1 MFHSSV
7 RFGDYLSAF
16 QEELQQ
22 LLGDVVAKMEACI
35 SYLAYDCLQM
45 VFGCWDPL
53 DSKQEQGASAAPSYH
68 SPPMSR
74 NR

>member
-1 MFHSSV
+1 MFHSCV

-22 LLGDVVAKMEACI
+22 LLVDVVANMEARI

-53 DSKQEQGASAAPSYH
+53 DSKQSKGQVLLTYH